1 MSSCGD
7 ATPRRTNRMRAC
19 LLGPIALTILLAG
32 CSNNEA
38 SAPGPSPIT
47 TSTSS
52 APVDATRNSSSSV
65 TASPPVNTTSAAISP
80 AGDPY
85 CPGTIYS
92 PLAGPG
98 YGPSDPRCTEP
109 GYFGPPVTQ
118 GTGDAQTL
126 ATLINTQFHGN
137 GKSAFGDDP
146 KATCGVNPYPKS
158 VARGAGFYCKFLVNA
173 LYDSTWLYGPVKYDA
188 VEHDWDWVSASAG
201 EPGGKGNSC
210 PCGEMTPGQSS
221 SPSPSPVR
229 SYADGE

>member
-1 MSSCGD
+1 VSLGANSIDDPASRLQQQRSFGTRVITDHNFD
-7 ATPRRTNRMRAC
+7 A
-19 LLGPIALTILLAG
+19 
-32 CSNNEA
+32 
-38 SAPGPSPIT
+38 
-47 TSTSS
+47 S
-52 APVDATRNSSSSV
+52 APVDASSDSSSSV

-137 GKSAFGDDP
+137 GKSAFGVGP
-146 KATCGVNPYPKS
+146 KATCEVNPYPKS

-173 LYDSTWLYGPVKYDA
+173 LYDSSWLYGPVKYDA